1 MDQGTRHTLT
11 VTSRENAGIT
21 VVKMQGSLAATTAE
35 HGNQEMKKI
44 VDAGARKVVVNL
56 ADVDYISSTGLRV
69 LLIAARAVEQAG
81 GHMVLCGMP
90 KEIQRLFDIAGF
102 SELFTILPT
111 QDEAIRALR

>member
-1 MDQGTRHTLT
+1 MNIHTT
-11 VTSRENAGIT
+11 QVDNIT
-21 VVKMQGSLAATTAE
+21 AVAVKGRVDSVSSDGLGDRLGGLIRCDSPRLA
-35 HGNQEMKKI
+35 I
-44 VDAGARKVVVNL
+44 NL
-56 ADVDYISSTGLRV
+56 KDVDYISSTGLRV

-81 GHMVLCGMP
+81 GRMVLCGMP